1 VEGRLLQADDVAG
14 LREEAAWARTEGAGV
29 VLLGEGPLGDPIVLA
44 AGLGPLVPEILL
56 GVRLALS
63 AAGRHPA
70 LIARELTSLDLV
82 CGGRSVLCF
91 TPPFDDRLAE
101 AIELCRAMWRDGEA
115 SSEGPHFPVTAAANR
130 PGPAGPGSPLLA
142 LDLTS
147 GDQPPSAVAGAV
159 DLLFHP
165 TGDAS
170 VCRVERV

>member
-1 VEGRLLQADDVAG
+1 MAG
-14 LREEAAWARTEGAGV
+14 LGEEAARARAEGAGV

-44 AGLGPLVPEILL
+44 AGLGPLVPDILL
-56 GVRLALS
+56 GVRLTLS

-91 TPPFDDRLAE
+91 APPFDDRLAE
-101 AIELCRAMWRDGEA
+101 AIALCRAMWRDGEA